1 VLNRFLVQAA
11 VGHPLTIYGSGGQTR
26 AFIHI
31 RDTVRCISL
40 AIKHPPAKKQR
51 VKIFN
56 QATETHRVRDL
67 ADLVARLTGAEV
79 RYYVNPRNEA
89 WDNELVIHNE
99 QFLDLGLNPIT
110 LSDGLLQEVIEIAS
124 RYADRVDQ
132 SKIIADSRWRA
143 DIPLDREGTAA
154 RREPVAA

>member
-1 VLNRFLVQAA
+1 MLNRFLVQAA

-40 AIKHPPAKKQR
+40 AIQHPPTRKER

-67 ADLVARLTGAEV
+67 AELVARLTGAEV
-79 RYYVNPRNEA
+79 RHYVNPRNEA
-89 WDNELVIHNE
+89 ADNELVIHNE
-99 QFLDLGLNPIT
+99 QFLELGLAPIT
-110 LSDGLLQEVIEIAS
+110 LSDGLLQEVIEVAA
-124 RYADRVDQ
+124 RYRDRVDET
-132 SKIIADSRWRA
+132 KIIADSRWRA
-143 DIPLDREGTAA
+143 DIPLDRKGE
-154 RREPVAA
+154 VAQPALTLA